1 MDANHLVLL
10 CTCPDMALAREIAGT
25 LVEDGAAA
33 CVNIVP
39 GLTSVY
45 RWQGET
51 HQDTELLL
59 VVKTTASA
67 YRRAEETIQRLHRYE
82 LPEIIALPVVK
93 GLSDYLHWMTLQTHA
108 GHAGLSR

>member
-1 MDANHLVLL
+1 MDATHLVLL
-10 CTCPDMALAREIAGT
+10 CTCPNMDVAREIAAT

-51 HQDTELLL
+51 HEDAELML
-59 VVKTTASA
+59 VVKTTGAA
-67 YRRAEETIQRLHRYE
+67 YRRVEETIQRLHPYE
-82 LPEIIALPVVK
+82 LPEIIAVPVVK
-93 GLSDYLHWMTLQTHA
+93 GLSDYLHWMTIQTH
-108 GHAGLSR
+108 LDK